1 MYYSVMWLVMVCLV
15 AIAMAAGGTV
25 DDKNNYPGVKKW
37 YRIVFAGDPGIGKT
51 SLLLRFVKDEFHDPP
66 PTILGE
72 ANRFLKVMVLE
83 GVSGAWLCA
92 DCYKQ

>member
-1 MYYSVMWLVMVCLV
+1 MCIVVVCFV

-25 DDKNNYPGVKKW
+25 DDKSNYPGVKRW

-51 SLLLRFVKDEFHDPP
+51 SLLLRFVRNEFQDPP

-72 ANRFLKVMVLE
+72 ANSFLKVMVLE
-83 GVSGAWLCA
+83 GVSGVWLGT
-92 DCYKQ
+92 DCCKQ